1 MTDDG
6 WEALAREFELW
17 SAQGM
22 TARLWLRDDDA
33 IEPTPALEQ
42 LVSLARRWQAPILLA
57 VIPASATAELAR
69 RLENEPLITP
79 CQHGFAHANHS
90 GAGAK
95 KSEFGPHRP
104 LSAAVADLRQGS
116 SRLAALFGTGAAQ
129 VFVPPWNR
137 IAPETA
143 AALPALGF
151 TTLSAFGSP
160 RGALAGLAQVNCDL
174 DIIDW
179 HNGRGCVPHAILNGR
194 LAALLAQARA
204 SGGGAT
210 GILTHHLVH
219 DANAWDW
226 LEKLMQCVPHHSC
239 VRWTGVAE
247 VVKTI

>member
-6 WEALAREFELW
+6 WDALAREFDLW
-17 SAQGM
+17 RAQGM

-42 LVSLARRWQAPILLA
+42 LVGLARRWQAPILLA
-57 VIPASATAELAR
+57 VIPASATRELAR

-79 CQHGFAHANHS
+79 CQHGFTHANHA
-90 GAGAK
+90 GGGAK
-95 KSEFGPHRP
+95 KSEFGPHRA

-116 SRLAALFGTGAAQ
+116 SRLAALFGARAAQ
-129 VFVPPWNR
+129 VLVPPWNR
-137 IAPETA
+137 IAPEIA

-151 TTLSAFGSP
+151 TTLSAFGLP
-160 RGALAGLAQVNCDL
+160 RGTAAGLAEINCDL

-179 HNGRGCVPHAILNGR
+179 HKGRICVPQAILNVR
-194 LAALLAQARA
+194 LAALMAQARV

-210 GILTHHLVH
+210 GILTHHLTH
-219 DANAWDW
+219 DATAWDW
-226 LEKLMQCVPHHSC
+226 LEKLMQCTRDHSC
-239 VRWTGVAE
+239 VRWTGAAK

>member
-6 WEALAREFELW
+6 WDALAREFDLW
-17 SAQGM
+17 RAQGM

-42 LVSLARRWQAPILLA
+42 LVGLARRWQAPILLA
-57 VIPASATAELAR
+57 IIPASATPALAR

-79 CQHGFAHANHS
+79 CQHGFIHANHAD
-90 GAGAK
+90 AGTK
-95 KSEFGPHRP
+95 KSEFGPQRP

-116 SRLAALFGTGAAQ
+116 RHLAALFGARAAQ

-143 AALPALGF
+143 AALPVLGF
-151 TTLSAFGSP
+151 TTLSAFGPP
-160 RGALAGLAQVNCDL
+160 RGASAGLAEINCDL

-179 HNGRGCVPHAILNGR
+179 HNGRRCVPHAILNGR
-194 LAALLAQARA
+194 LAALLALARV

-210 GILTHHLVH
+210 GILTHHLAQ
-219 DANAWDW
+219 DPTAWDW
-226 LEKLMQCVPHHSC
+226 LEKLMQCALHHSC
-239 VRWTGVAE
+239 VRWAAATE
-247 VVKTI
+247 VVKTN